1 MIRTHRFPE
10 IHKAAD
16 GVMIHLCCASK
27 VGKYEPQKRN
37 IVLIHRFCTCMVTL
51 GFRNCLSRH
60 TRIWDHVVSRQ
71 ARVQE
76 ARPAFCKLS
85 WISYQIWPG
94 ENFSQIQ
101 KWLTTT
107 MICSQFPDIENSN
120 IFRFP
125 TSKYVLAST
134 RYCNLQPFSFTTPT
148 ALLPTHPVF
157 VNYCSTWVGFGIN

>member
-27 VGKYEPQKRN
+27 VGKYKPQKRN

-107 MICSQFPDIENSN
+107 MICSQFPDIEKLPYFQIPNLEERIGQYSVLQLTAFQFYNSN
-120 IFRFP
+120 SP
-125 TSKYVLAST
+125 PSH
-134 RYCNLQPFSFTTPT
+134 TPS
-148 ALLPTHPVF
+148 F
-157 VNYCSTWVGFGIN
+157 VNYCSTWVGSA